1 MIKKVFK
8 LVLLSVWLVYAH
20 KVKSVPF
27 SHPIFFPT
35 PFCLFLKLVCPEYV
49 LTRNVFLLVIPF
61 WRFFLFLI
69 HYYMLVDPGSQFPYV
84 CTQFQQKLNKISS
97 RDSQLGTIC
106 PPRTFSS
113 VWGHLWSSSQ
123 GPAPCVQGMDAANH
137 LTMHKAAAESRLTQN
152 INGTGI

>member
-1 MIKKVFK
+1 MPISWKAFLFTSHFFPHPILFVFK
-8 LVLLSVWLVYAH
+8 TSLPRICSH
-20 KVKSVPF
+20 KKCLPVSN
-27 SHPIFFPT
+27 PILEVFF
-35 PFCLFLKLVCPEYV
+35 
-49 LTRNVFLLVIPF
+49 
-61 WRFFLFLI
+61 FLI

-152 INGTGI
+152 INGTGIWELSI